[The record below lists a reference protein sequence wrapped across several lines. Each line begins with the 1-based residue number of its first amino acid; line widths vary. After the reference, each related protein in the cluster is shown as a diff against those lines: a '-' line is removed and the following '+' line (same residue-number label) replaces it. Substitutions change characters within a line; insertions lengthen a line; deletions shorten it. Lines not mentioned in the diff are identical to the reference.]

1 MALVSEPQLLL
12 LDEPAAGLAIAER
25 GRLRKLLEDLPRTLP
40 VLLIE
45 HDMSLALGLA
55 DRVMCMHNG
64 KVIASGTPD
73 DVRRDETV
81 QAVYLGRAV
90 DHA

>member
-1 MALVSEPQLLL
+1 
-12 LDEPAAGLAIAER
+12 
-25 GRLRKLLEDLPRTLP
+25 
-40 VLLIE
+40 
-45 HDMSLALGLA
+45 MSLALGLA

-90 DHA
+90 GRA